1 MSYEGSLSTL
11 ERQYRD
17 WLSSAKTLL
26 EAHDYRTAFSTY
38 PFVRNEH
45 APWAPVAKPLHES
58 LVALVS
64 TGGFYVR
71 GVQPAR
77 AHHQGDVVAFQAG
90 EPAEP
95 GRGLLGAGVRVR
107 ACHAGTLTVTV

>member
-1 MSYEGSLSTL
+1 MLYEGALSAL

-45 APWAPVAKPLHES
+45 AP
-58 LVALVS
+58 
-64 TGGFYVR
+64 
-71 GVQPAR
+71 
-77 AHHQGDVVAFQAG
+77 
-90 EPAEP
+90 
-95 GRGLLGAGVRVR
+95 
-107 ACHAGTLTVTV
+107 